1 MKNLTLSLSVLLGA
15 ALFLPSLAMAAPKKP
30 MPAHTQ
36 TVTADSTL
44 EADSA
49 LENETLQN
57 DVENNES
64 KPTSIQSSAIEISE
78 TKTFSRSRASTNN
91 QNSTEVEATAS
102 EAETM
107 QEAPEE
113 MQVPEEDME
122 DSQETM

>member
-30 MPAHTQ
+30 MPVPTQ
-36 TVTADSTL
+36 AVTADSTL
-44 EADSA
+44 E
-49 LENETLQN
+49 NESLQ
-57 DVENNES
+57 NNES

-78 TKTFSRSRASTNN
+78 TKTVSRSRASTNN
-91 QNSTEVEATAS
+91 QNSTEVAATAS
-102 EAETM
+102 EAEAM

-113 MQVPEEDME
+113 MQVPEEDTE